1 MLARNIKMATRITGS
16 KNQFSSIRSFSSAA
30 ASTPL
35 CFQISKHTVL
45 GNAKLNPI
53 KFEKL
58 REMVDL
64 DKDFD

>member
-35 CFQISKHTVL
+35 CFQTVL